1 MVRTGANGPPRV
13 RSRRADGVLF
23 VLALVASSTLQ
34 GCLPPD
40 WSFCDCDFRDNFWD
54 SILNDV
60 HLLWDGPDFVRKA
73 RDNRTFQGRYLQ
85 SPPSDLNCPVNPSVF
100 WKAWPQ
106 YGITRGLIEGSMGD
120 LWMPGARDRFKQVC
134 IAGHLALMAI
144 CSQHFLVR
152 SARAQE
158 AGDPDHMKWLEA
170 SFGHMVAIRNLGQ
183 AYQIRQCMGQQG
195 WSLDVGAFHKY
206 TERWI
211 GREAVGTVP
220 QAAYFNGQVDPW
232 QMLFTKPM
240 HHNEE
245 SRAAAL
251 PDRRVCVPFK
261 DPACWKRK
269 SQLLIETCEYCCNP
283 FQHKT
288 GRGASWCWDDEWTYE
303 RCCQQDYKDLVC
315 EVQRKGEEGG
325 CVDCKKSVTYNCMT
339 PPEKR
344 LKDAQD
350 NYNKK
355 VDLFNSLQDKA
366 RTLAQDIAAAR
377 ADLISKDATYQE
389 LHTDL
394 NTKLRIWHVAFNN
407 ASRLL
412 SAARLRQQELT
423 WNNSNE
429 ALQQSQATLRSA
441 RGATSTAQATV
452 AEARRQ
458 EQLGKQLLAN
468 NESAYAKAKSHHA
481 ATKEALTNSQDKRK
495 TAETVVA
502 EAEATLEAA
511 KTTAKVAFETS
522 LSANE
527 SSDATH
533 RNTRKPL
540 EEASSLRDALRATAW
555 ASQSQHGHFA
565 ALRTATASA
574 TASSRGAACQD
585 RSVDT
590 ATTAARVRSAQRSVN
605 EAAAVRNRSA
615 EDLHVA
621 SKTEELFHQVLTNCT
636 VGPDGSSG
644 ARCLIDVTPANKSA
658 KPLLSKSSW
667 RKELCNTWQAPHGCP
682 DGQSCD
688 CSIACDSEPS
698 AQASEMRINALVQQ
712 MLETQRLAEQALARQ
727 RSKKDDFDEIEVYIP
742 AELINA
748 VEAATQ
754 KVASV
759 KERQA
764 AAAKDSREAQNMLEK
779 AKSAREAA
787 DKKQRSAQDKL
798 VQAQGQEK
806 DLLSQLTAA
815 RVDLDRNMTSLQ
827 ELRQHLAEANQT
839 AQKASAMLADAIR
852 REDWSKTLYHNLTKE
867 ASRKRQENNT
877 EVLRRDEADK
887 KVQVLNESLTENL
900 TVLVSAWLRQQET
913 AGEASHSARWS
924 ERLLAA
930 AKAVLVNMVGSFESF
945 LENYV
950 ISISD
955 KDAAM
960 QVMRA
965 VEDLKAVELSAL
977 EAEKNAEDA
986 AEQVRQA
993 EGKVAEAEAARMH
1006 SDSKARNATSA
1017 FEEAKDVMLSA
1028 ERLLNQT
1035 RVVVDTVGQQLQ
1047 DAKVLVGKIKAE
1059 VDAAVSDHQKAVR
1072 AVELQADSVRTFQA
1086 VETLS
1091 AGQADQGLRIAEL
1104 TAESQLVAGRLTQL
1118 EGKVKQIQ
1126 SAGSTP
1132 STTDGGRVPAL
1143 IMGGWAPDTPA
1154 SEVLQKA
1161 NEMARDLQLQLNMTD
1176 AFVPG
1181 VRRGFVLIPLSPQDG
1196 ESEEAMRQRTQAC
1209 IRRVN
1214 SANVS
1219 LGRKADGNP
1228 AKLWLTVSQPPERRR
1243 RAALAGKVKRLIIEA
1258 GGTSTLAR
1266 IEPEWAT
1273 GTVWFRIA
1281 ELLGVDTERL
1291 ERVWGT
1297 PDLSRLQVVFLQEMT
1312 TSGGPHF
1319 AYNETWMLLH
1329 GKRDVEWRGCGVAF
1343 LKVLGHHESTCIRQ
1357 AALCTVLKTHDGKA
1371 LGLLAGHISHR
1382 FSIAQTAEALS
1393 DWGLS
1398 PTMSCTRVL
1407 LGFDA
1412 NETLL
1417 QPGGALGLI
1426 TLQLKGYTCLRL
1438 LWDPFVTE
1446 PDLIT
1451 RIAREGGLPW
1461 EARLWLSL
1469 LEARELTF
1477 HVDKRQVRIEQSNG
1491 VRQGSPDS
1499 PVLFAAKIGEAL
1511 DATLAAVNG
1520 GAPPHVGRHKALE
1533 PPPHSGAAFMDDTYV
1548 WGESP
1553 EYVQQVLAELEVRL
1567 RAIGLL
1573 INAKKTQVISN
1584 IDDDPF
1590 RFTIGGKTVKPD
1602 GPKTVMTILGF
1613 DSSPVEC
1620 AKPLFLMPTML
1631 LQLTCHR
1638 SPTQQAQ
1645 QVWQVQLTDRICR
1658 AHSSQC
1664 VDRLDRKGGR
1674 RPGRAVVLTIAIM
1687 GTYLIYSGH
1696 SMSPATT
1703 STSSSDEDSDMP
1715 LAPPETEEEIHGEGT
1730 TRAERQASTSPT
1742 WPCRHRF
1749 DGSSNAIHSK
1759 FLDLSAYGDDTDPC
1773 SRMTCHYPS
1782 TSHQNLRPPEDRDDF
1797 MHNLVNLDIQI
1808 LRIIHNHRTGNY
1820 PGDHKILPLMNGDH
1834 WREPWQMMDRYCRL
1848 RNGPTT
1854 LWGNNQPPLKKPYR
1868 KYLNKHLSKYH
1879 MNIHQIYPK
1888 VTRAELNNHDLI
1900 NLNTS
1905 TVKATC
1911 GGPASGNQDPSEEPA
1926 PTETAQAQE
1935 DEDDEWIEI
1944 VDDAEEIPPP
1954 AEEDEDGWIS
1964 DVSDTEEEAGHGS
1977 QRVKNKARKSDVK
1990 KLWQEDIHIN
2000 NILLLLQNNSLR
2012 RPQGKEEIIQ
2022 QLRDPITTGW
2032 GDPATQLGTTSS
2044 QTDRAGDVLFTQPP
2058 HLTATASTPS
2068 SASGQ
2073 PAQPD
2078 ISDLEAQANS
2088 AVHQGRAPR
2097 WEIEDDTTSMR
2108 SSIRIGEVS
2117 FDISWFQG
2125 AGPPTLPPTIPIAP
2139 NVVFSA
2145 RGTVAGSWRG
2155 VLWTPQQHE
2164 TIRHPPRVRHEPSM
2178 VAYKTQSTAWR
2189 MGPTLS
2195 PGVTLTMYPVGE
2207 WIAVT
2212 RFELSFARTPR
2223 FWLVVVDAVP
2233 DSTQAGELP
2242 LQGGEQFFLEWQ
2254 GIKREWVRRPRLPSH
2269 TDEGESPG
2277 IIVVFV
2283 VLSNPKGTS
2292 PYVQCEPAD
2301 NRRSGYEHYD
2311 VNCDYDIKHHKDR
2324 GSESWIPEAAPQT
2337 AMELL
2342 QALTKVIHELLQASF
2357 SQPNEQVT
2365 ILAYRAC
2372 SYLTQIQALGP
2383 IQGNAP
2389 VVGGAPPPPPTAA
2402 TFTLDNPLIEA
2413 DATLNQLLQGHRDI
2427 PRRHLYNEM
2436 ARVEQ
2441 LLSDTKHML
2450 AAWGKDPAVPGAH
2463 EGIAG
2468 IKNALDA
2475 MDWCHLAVEEG
2486 NIAQIEETLQIAMQA
2501 TQRSRNYMD
2510 MLIAWIQ
2517 RRFEDDAGSPPKRKR
2532 TTERATG
2539 SGESPVFVPQPQQP
2553 PPQEDPAP
2561 RRRGP
2566 EVELL
2571 PDQGHED
2578 GEGGHSRPP
2587 LQRRHPM
2594 HPPTDGGMETEASP
2608 YAILRAQQLLKQ
2620 ALPFL
2625 EQELAVI
2632 VSQAYANL
2640 YTWTTAIWG
2649 HPIQLVD
2656 SPENEDIQ
2664 QSETLLE
2671 MEGDTTPASQ
2681 AETVMMPAHSR
2692 GRTPTVTPR
2701 SPRERQP
2708 SHRRRRLHAA
2718 LANSSND
2725 ESD

>member
-533 RNTRKPL
+533 RNTRKQL

-887 KVQVLNESLTENL
+887 KVQVLNESLAENL

-913 AGEASHSARWS
+913 AGEAGGG
-924 ERLLAA
+924 
-930 AKAVLVNMVGSFESF
+930 VF
-945 LENYV
+945 
-950 ISISD
+950 
-955 KDAAM
+955 
-960 QVMRA
+960 
-965 VEDLKAVELSAL
+965 
-977 EAEKNAEDA
+977 
-986 AEQVRQA
+986 
-993 EGKVAEAEAARMH
+993 
-1006 SDSKARNATSA
+1006 
-1017 FEEAKDVMLSA
+1017 
-1028 ERLLNQT
+1028 
-1035 RVVVDTVGQQLQ
+1035 
-1047 DAKVLVGKIKAE
+1047 
-1059 VDAAVSDHQKAVR
+1059 VS
-1072 AVELQADSVRTFQA
+1072 L
-1086 VETLS
+1086 
-1091 AGQADQGLRIAEL
+1091 
-1104 TAESQLVAGRLTQL
+1104 
-1118 EGKVKQIQ
+1118 
-1126 SAGSTP
+1126 
-1132 STTDGGRVPAL
+1132 
-1143 IMGGWAPDTPA
+1143 
-1154 SEVLQKA
+1154 
-1161 NEMARDLQLQLNMTD
+1161 
-1176 AFVPG
+1176 
-1181 VRRGFVLIPLSPQDG
+1181 
-1196 ESEEAMRQRTQAC
+1196 
-1209 IRRVN
+1209 
-1214 SANVS
+1214 S
-1219 LGRKADGNP
+1219 LGRLGRLGLGLGPGLPLCA
-1228 AKLWLTVSQPPERRR
+1228 LE
-1243 RAALAGKVKRLIIEA
+1243 RAAPG
-1258 GGTSTLAR
+1258 
-1266 IEPEWAT
+1266 
-1273 GTVWFRIA
+1273 
-1281 ELLGVDTERL
+1281 
-1291 ERVWGT
+1291 
-1297 PDLSRLQVVFLQEMT
+1297 
-1312 TSGGPHF
+1312 SG
-1319 AYNETWMLLH
+1319 
-1329 GKRDVEWRGCGVAF
+1329 
-1343 LKVLGHHESTCIRQ
+1343 
-1357 AALCTVLKTHDGKA
+1357 
-1371 LGLLAGHISHR
+1371 
-1382 FSIAQTAEALS
+1382 
-1393 DWGLS
+1393 
-1398 PTMSCTRVL
+1398 
-1407 LGFDA
+1407 
-1412 NETLL
+1412 
-1417 QPGGALGLI
+1417 
-1426 TLQLKGYTCLRL
+1426 
-1438 LWDPFVTE
+1438 
-1446 PDLIT
+1446 
-1451 RIAREGGLPW
+1451 
-1461 EARLWLSL
+1461 
-1469 LEARELTF
+1469 
-1477 HVDKRQVRIEQSNG
+1477 
-1491 VRQGSPDS
+1491 QG
-1499 PVLFAAKIGEAL
+1499 
-1511 DATLAAVNG
+1511 
-1520 GAPPHVGRHKALE
+1520 
-1533 PPPHSGAAFMDDTYV
+1533 
-1548 WGESP
+1548 
-1553 EYVQQVLAELEVRL
+1553 
-1567 RAIGLL
+1567 
-1573 INAKKTQVISN
+1573 
-1584 IDDDPF
+1584 
-1590 RFTIGGKTVKPD
+1590 
-1602 GPKTVMTILGF
+1602 
-1613 DSSPVEC
+1613 
-1620 AKPLFLMPTML
+1620 
-1631 LQLTCHR
+1631 
-1638 SPTQQAQ
+1638 
-1645 QVWQVQLTDRICR
+1645 
-1658 AHSSQC
+1658 
-1664 VDRLDRKGGR
+1664 
-1674 RPGRAVVLTIAIM
+1674 RPGE
-1687 GTYLIYSGH
+1687 H
-1696 SMSPATT
+1696 
-1703 STSSSDEDSDMP
+1703 
-1715 LAPPETEEEIHGEGT
+1715 
-1730 TRAERQASTSPT
+1730 
-1742 WPCRHRF
+1742 
-1749 DGSSNAIHSK
+1749 
-1759 FLDLSAYGDDTDPC
+1759 
-1773 SRMTCHYPS
+1773 
-1782 TSHQNLRPPEDRDDF
+1782 
-1797 MHNLVNLDIQI
+1797 
-1808 LRIIHNHRTGNY
+1808 
-1820 PGDHKILPLMNGDH
+1820 
-1834 WREPWQMMDRYCRL
+1834 
-1848 RNGPTT
+1848 
-1854 LWGNNQPPLKKPYR
+1854 
-1868 KYLNKHLSKYH
+1868 
-1879 MNIHQIYPK
+1879 
-1888 VTRAELNNHDLI
+1888 
-1900 NLNTS
+1900 
-1905 TVKATC
+1905 
-1911 GGPASGNQDPSEEPA
+1911 
-1926 PTETAQAQE
+1926 
-1935 DEDDEWIEI
+1935 
-1944 VDDAEEIPPP
+1944 
-1954 AEEDEDGWIS
+1954 
-1964 DVSDTEEEAGHGS
+1964 
-1977 QRVKNKARKSDVK
+1977 
-1990 KLWQEDIHIN
+1990 
-2000 NILLLLQNNSLR
+2000 
-2012 RPQGKEEIIQ
+2012 
-2022 QLRDPITTGW
+2022 
-2032 GDPATQLGTTSS
+2032 
-2044 QTDRAGDVLFTQPP
+2044 
-2058 HLTATASTPS
+2058 
-2068 SASGQ
+2068 
-2073 PAQPD
+2073 
-2078 ISDLEAQANS
+2078 
-2088 AVHQGRAPR
+2088 
-2097 WEIEDDTTSMR
+2097 
-2108 SSIRIGEVS
+2108 
-2117 FDISWFQG
+2117 G
-2125 AGPPTLPPTIPIAP
+2125 AGPG
-2139 NVVFSA
+2139 
-2145 RGTVAGSWRG
+2145 R
-2155 VLWTPQQHE
+2155 
-2164 TIRHPPRVRHEPSM
+2164 RHQ
-2178 VAYKTQSTAWR
+2178 QST
-2189 MGPTLS
+2189 TL
-2195 PGVTLTMYPVGE
+2195 Y
-2207 WIAVT
+2207 
-2212 RFELSFARTPR
+2212 
-2223 FWLVVVDAVP
+2223 
-2233 DSTQAGELP
+2233 
-2242 LQGGEQFFLEWQ
+2242 
-2254 GIKREWVRRPRLPSH
+2254 
-2269 TDEGESPG
+2269 
-2277 IIVVFV
+2277 
-2283 VLSNPKGTS
+2283 
-2292 PYVQCEPAD
+2292 
-2301 NRRSGYEHYD
+2301 
-2311 VNCDYDIKHHKDR
+2311 
-2324 GSESWIPEAAPQT
+2324 
-2337 AMELL
+2337 
-2342 QALTKVIHELLQASF
+2342 
-2357 SQPNEQVT
+2357 
-2365 ILAYRAC
+2365 
-2372 SYLTQIQALGP
+2372 
-2383 IQGNAP
+2383 
-2389 VVGGAPPPPPTAA
+2389 
-2402 TFTLDNPLIEA
+2402 
-2413 DATLNQLLQGHRDI
+2413 
-2427 PRRHLYNEM
+2427 
-2436 ARVEQ
+2436 
-2441 LLSDTKHML
+2441 
-2450 AAWGKDPAVPGAH
+2450 
-2463 EGIAG
+2463 
-2468 IKNALDA
+2468 
-2475 MDWCHLAVEEG
+2475 
-2486 NIAQIEETLQIAMQA
+2486 
-2501 TQRSRNYMD
+2501 
-2510 MLIAWIQ
+2510 
-2517 RRFEDDAGSPPKRKR
+2517 
-2532 TTERATG
+2532 
-2539 SGESPVFVPQPQQP
+2539 
-2553 PPQEDPAP
+2553 
-2561 RRRGP
+2561 
-2566 EVELL
+2566 
-2571 PDQGHED
+2571 
-2578 GEGGHSRPP
+2578 
-2587 LQRRHPM
+2587 
-2594 HPPTDGGMETEASP
+2594 
-2608 YAILRAQQLLKQ
+2608 
-2620 ALPFL
+2620 
-2625 EQELAVI
+2625 
-2632 VSQAYANL
+2632 
-2640 YTWTTAIWG
+2640 
-2649 HPIQLVD
+2649 
-2656 SPENEDIQ
+2656 
-2664 QSETLLE
+2664 
-2671 MEGDTTPASQ
+2671 
-2681 AETVMMPAHSR
+2681 
-2692 GRTPTVTPR
+2692 
-2701 SPRERQP
+2701 
-2708 SHRRRRLHAA
+2708 
-2718 LANSSND
+2718 
-2725 ESD
+2725 